1 LNTIKLFA
9 IDIDGTITINGDGT
23 VNLEIL
29 SKLRY
34 LVKLGY
40 KIVYVTGRSSIEA
53 FILSVFGGTTKISIG
68 ENGGVITKS
77 PTEHILLADKKKCIL
92 GYNILSNKFDNI
104 MHNQVFPRMTEVV
117 LNRTF
122 DIEKGNKILKE
133 NNLDLVIVDSN
144 YAYHINEKKIN
155 KAYGLQYLLRDIK
168 INPSEVVAI
177 GDSETDIPMFEL
189 CENSVTFE
197 SSKSEVKKM
206 AKFVVKGENGEGLIN
221 AIDLIIR
228 EKSLGSE
235 NVI

>member
-68 ENGGVITKS
+68 ENGGVITTS

-155 KAYGLQYLLRDIK
+155 KAYGLQHLLKDIQ

>member
-155 KAYGLQYLLRDIK
+155 KAYGLQYLLKSIK
-168 INPSEVVAI
+168 INSSEVVAI

-197 SSKSEVKKM
+197 SSKNIVKKM

-221 AIDLIIR
+221 ALDLIIR
-228 EKSLGSE
+228 EKS
-235 NVI
+235 

>member
-1 LNTIKLFA
+1 MNTIKLFA

-77 PTEHILLADKKKCIL
+77 PTEHILLADKRKCIL

-177 GDSETDIPMFEL
+177 GDSETDIPMFKL

-197 SSKSEVKKM
+197 SSKSPVKKM

>member
-197 SSKSEVKKM
+197 SSKRSVKKM